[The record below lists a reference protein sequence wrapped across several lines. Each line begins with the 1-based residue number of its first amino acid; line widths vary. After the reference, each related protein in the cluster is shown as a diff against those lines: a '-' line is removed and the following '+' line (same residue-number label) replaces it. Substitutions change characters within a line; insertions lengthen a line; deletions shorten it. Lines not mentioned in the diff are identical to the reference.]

1 MAIEEFVL
9 YRFFEIQ
16 RGSWPREEELV
27 SKIGKFLLQNRVAV
41 EIAVVAIGLATS
53 CVFSLSGQDSLGVLG
68 PTLLSLMIT
77 LYIEVWYS
85 VHGLDKKLSINTDQ
99 IKSVIEPRNDVYN
112 CLLRVVEVESSAK
125 YCNPIE
131 ILQVGPVDVSGSN
144 VLDLWLDSTWKFKKR
159 YCAVNYEETSAAYS
173 GEGSFRA
180 QAALD
185 TQNAKAMLDA
195 EVNKIFVVDSLEE
208 LKDVRLS
215 KVIKDHMESQVKV
228 RYLLRNNPNLQADLD
243 AAIAAGYSLD
253 FSIFDNYVFAW
264 QLDEERVSQGGRV
277 FFSAENVKW
286 HEMFFSKLLSEAST
300 IRPEMLSPSAGG
312 E

>member
-1 MAIEEFVL
+1 M
-9 YRFFEIQ
+9 
-16 RGSWPREEELV
+16 SKLV
-27 SKIGKFLLQNRVAV
+27 KFLLQNKVAV
-41 EIAVVAIGLATS
+41 EIGILVIGFLAS
-53 CVFSLSGQDSLGVLG
+53 YVFCRWKEDSWGIVG
-68 PTLLSLMIT
+68 PALIT
-77 LYIEVWYS
+77 LMCTVYAKVWYS
-85 VHGLDKKLSINTDQ
+85 VHELNKRLSINTDQ

-112 CLLRVVEVESSAK
+112 CILRVVEVESSAK

-195 EVNKIFVVDSLEE
+195 EVTKIFVVDSLEE

-215 KVIKDHMESQVKV
+215 KVIKDHIESQVKV

-300 IRPEMLSPSAGG
+300 IRPEMLSPSAGV